1 MVPFPSH
8 LKMSAAELAIAIS
21 TLLFASMLAC
31 LEVGYRAG
39 RRKVEEHPMAHD
51 GIGAIEAAIFALLG
65 LLLGFSFSGATARL
79 DARRQ
84 LIIAEA
90 NAIGTAYLR
99 LDELPAPDQPEMR
112 HLFREYVN
120 ARLNAY
126 ARIPDMRA
134 FYQAAAEAG
143 QLQQEIWTRAV
154 AASRND
160 PTQNSARLL
169 LPALNEM
176 IDVTTARTIAIDSHL
191 PGLVFCLLVWVALS
205 SCLVAGYAMA
215 KRRERSWLHMLL
227 YAACIAI
234 SVYTVTDLDYPR
246 SGLVRLSSADK
257 ALEQLRDSIR

>member
-1 MVPFPSH
+1 
-8 LKMSAAELAIAIS
+8 MSAAELAIAIS
-21 TLLFASMLAC
+21 MLLFVSMVAC
-31 LEVGYRAG
+31 LEVGYRVG
-39 RRKVEEHPMAHD
+39 RRKVEEHPTAHD
-51 GIGAIEAAIFALLG
+51 GIGTIEAAIFALLG
-65 LLLGFSFSGATARL
+65 LLLGFSFSGATARF

-112 HLFREYVN
+112 QLFHEYVD
-120 ARLNAY
+120 ARLDAY

-134 FYQAAAEAG
+134 FYQGVAQAG
-143 QLQQEIWTRAV
+143 KLQHQIWVRAI

-160 PTQNSARLL
+160 PTQNTARLL

-176 IDVTTARTIAIDSHL
+176 TDVTKDRTIAINSHL
-191 PGLVFCLLVWVALS
+191 PWLVFCLLVWVALS
-205 SCLVAGYAMA
+205 SCVVAGYAMA
-215 KRRERSWLHMLL
+215 KRRKRSWLHMLL

-234 SVYTVTDLDYPR
+234 TVYTVTDLDYPR
-246 SGLVRLSSADK
+246 SGLIRLSSADK